1 MLLVARV
8 VEYNVCCFSLLFI
21 LHKYPVDGGEL
32 FRADARKFFRLSAEE
47 MGGVCTTWHDISV
60 FRSFHSFTSTEE
72 VVRIDRIYRT
82 KEELDEQKTAAKN
95 SYGYPRVVASVE
107 RVDVLRRLEE
117 RG

>member
-1 MLLVARV
+1 MLLVARG
-8 VEYNVCCFSLLFI
+8 VEFSPLLYLFFP
-21 LHKYPVDGGEL
+21 HNKYPIDGG
-32 FRADARKFFRLSAEE
+32 RADARKFFRLSAEE
-47 MGGVCTTWHDISV
+47 MGGVCTTWYDISV

>member
-1 MLLVARV
+1 M
-8 VEYNVCCFSLLFI
+8 CCFSLLFI
-21 LHKYPVDGGEL
+21 LSFTIDGGEL

-95 SYGYPRVVASVE
+95 SYGSVVASVE

>member
-1 MLLVARV
+1 M
-8 VEYNVCCFSLLFI
+8 CCFSLLFI
-21 LHKYPVDGGEL
+21 LSFTIDGGEL
-32 FRADARKFFRLSAEE
+32 FRDDARKFFRLSAEE

>member
-1 MLLVARV
+1 M
-8 VEYNVCCFSLLFI
+8 CCFSLLFI
-21 LHKYPVDGGEL
+21 LSFTINIDGGEL

-47 MGGVCTTWHDISV
+47 MGGVCTTWYDISV

-107 RVDVLRRLEE
+107 RVDVLRILEE

>member
-1 MLLVARV
+1 M
-8 VEYNVCCFSLLFI
+8 CCFPLLYLFFP
-21 LHKYPVDGGEL
+21 HNKYPIDGGEL

-47 MGGVCTTWHDISV
+47 MGGMCTTWHDISV